1 MSVTGAVTSIRPN
14 DVTSDIDSINKLIQ
28 NQDAAMDE
36 VGKQVRF
43 LSSVWDS
50 DAQREFDTAFT
61 QTRKEI
67 AEFNRAL
74 SQYAD
79 MMKMSVKNFEAVDK
93 SLGTSLKNAG

>member
-1 MSVTGAVTSIRPN
+1 MAVTSIRPN
-14 DVTSDIDSINKLIQ
+14 NVLDDIEAIKRIVA

-43 LSSVWDS
+43 LSTVWNS
-50 DAQREFDTAFT
+50 DAQREFDAAFV
-61 QTRKEI
+61 QTRREI

-79 MMKMSVKNFEAVDK
+79 MMKMSVKNFEAADK
-93 SLGTSLKNAG
+93 ALSSSLKRVM

>member
-1 MSVTGAVTSIRPN
+1 MAIMRAVTSIRPN
-14 DVTSDIDSINKLIQ
+14 GVLSDIDSINRRIA

-36 VGKQVRF
+36 IGKQVQF

-50 DAQREFDTAFT
+50 EAQREFDAAFV

-67 AEFNRAL
+67 AEFNRTL

-79 MMKMSVKNFEAVDK
+79 MMKMSVKNYEAVDK
-93 SLGTSLKNAG
+93 SLGASLKNVG

>member
-1 MSVTGAVTSIRPN
+1 MDVIRAVTSIRPN
-14 DVTSDIDSINKLIQ
+14 DVISDIDSINRLIA

-36 VGKQVRF
+36 VGKQVQF

-61 QTRKEI
+61 QTRREI
-67 AEFNRAL
+67 AEFNRDL

-93 SLGTSLKNAG
+93 NLGVSLKNVG